1 MDTEH
6 TLSPDINLEDV
17 VATESISVEEMDAL
31 RIYFERY
38 SQEMLTS
45 FRINLTQED
54 DLLQFLERQL
64 EYSKG
69 LLSSLEKPWSR
80 YIPILYRAFSI
91 YLMHLPDSKSRQ
103 NALNLTSDLV
113 NVVVQLSQSGKLI
126 SRLCAYYSNQSDM
139 LKSLRKL
146 TNKG

>member
-45 FRINLTQED
+45 FRVNLSPED
-54 DLLQFLERQL
+54 DLLHFLQRQL
-64 EYSKG
+64 VHTKS
-69 LLSSLEKPWSR
+69 LLSSLEKPWDR
-80 YIPILYRAFSI
+80 YIPILYRAFSLYYI
-91 YLMHLPDSKSRQ
+91 HVTDKNKRQ
-103 NALNLTSDLV
+103 LALNLSTELMSVIVL
-113 NVVVQLSQSGKLI
+113 LSKSGRLL
-126 SRLCAYYSNQSDM
+126 SRLCAYYSNQSEM
-139 LKSLRKL
+139 LKKCMDDSK
-146 TNKG
+146 